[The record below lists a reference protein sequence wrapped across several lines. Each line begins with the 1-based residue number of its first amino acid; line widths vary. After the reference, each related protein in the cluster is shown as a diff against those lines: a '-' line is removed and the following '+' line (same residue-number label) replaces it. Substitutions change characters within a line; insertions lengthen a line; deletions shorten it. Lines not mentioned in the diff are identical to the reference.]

1 MSFATNKTKKRLI
14 IKPSKLQLLKQQER
28 RGMWLEVNE
37 ELEDKFKTFTT
48 QEWIYGGTILLA
60 PCEECITFAEYLATR
75 EDRNNKYF
83 DEIYKYYERN
93 NMKNSP
99 CSLEFLQQAIK
110 INS

>member
-48 QEWIYGGTILLA
+48 QEWIYGGTILL
-60 PCEECITFAEYLATR
+60 EKIGIINILT
-75 EDRNNKYF
+75 KY
-83 DEIYKYYERN
+83 IN
-93 NMKNSP
+93 TMK
-99 CSLEFLQQAIK
+99 ETI
-110 INS
+110 

>member
-1 MSFATNKTKKRLI
+1 MSFATNKTKKRLV

-28 RGMWLEVNE
+28 KGMWLEVNE

-60 PCEECITFAEYLATR
+60 PCEECITFAEYLKTT
-75 EDRNNKYF
+75 EHYGNKYF
-83 DEIYKYYERN
+83 EEISIYYEKN